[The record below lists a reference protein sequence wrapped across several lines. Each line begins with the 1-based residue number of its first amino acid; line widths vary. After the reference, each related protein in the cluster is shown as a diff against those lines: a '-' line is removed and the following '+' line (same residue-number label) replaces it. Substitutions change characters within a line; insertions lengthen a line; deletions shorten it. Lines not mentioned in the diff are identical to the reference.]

1 MKYLVTGGAGFIG
14 GHIVDRLI
22 NEGHEVII
30 IDDMSMGNKSNINEK
45 AIFKNLDV
53 SERKNRLEEEQ
64 RLTEAARKLKYEQEK
79 LKEMEQRLRDLET
92 ERQQEIQRQILNNKH
107 LSSPKYPDE
116 VPHHLL

>member
-45 AIFKNLDV
+45 AIFKNLDINFWIILSGLTGILAGMV
-53 SERKNRLEEEQ
+53 SSRWDTK
-64 RLTEAARKLKYEQEK
+64 
-79 LKEMEQRLRDLET
+79 
-92 ERQQEIQRQILNNKH
+92 I
-107 LSSPKYPDE
+107 
-116 VPHHLL
+116 